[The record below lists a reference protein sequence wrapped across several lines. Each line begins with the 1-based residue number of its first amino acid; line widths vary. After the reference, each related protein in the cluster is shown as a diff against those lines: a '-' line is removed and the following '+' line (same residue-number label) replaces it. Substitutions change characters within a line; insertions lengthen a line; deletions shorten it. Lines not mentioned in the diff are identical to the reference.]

1 MTHSSHQPA
10 KSYDSI
16 FGALISSKKGSLIG
30 PVKTSRGYGV
40 IKVENIAKFDS
51 ANWEVSR
58 DLIRND
64 LMAKKERETYGNWM
78 NNLKEEANIVD
89 NRKYHF

>member
-1 MTHSSHQPA
+1 M
-10 KSYDSI
+10 
-16 FGALISSKKGSLIG
+16 SK
-30 PVKTSRGYGV
+30 
-40 IKVENIAKFDS
+40 
-51 ANWEVSR
+51 